1 MSVDCDKICQAFRL
15 HIHSDNNE
23 DFSLGLFFTLVQR
36 ETWLN
41 QNHFPLVLIAKVDS
55 MEDANVAKKK
65 LFNISDNLI
74 TVFFNSC
81 WFFQHLNQ
89 RSVFQ
94 EQAQLK
100 LLLSF

>member
-1 MSVDCDKICQAFRL
+1 M
-15 HIHSDNNE
+15 
-23 DFSLGLFFTLVQR
+23 
-36 ETWLN
+36 
-41 QNHFPLVLIAKVDS
+41 LIAKVDS

-65 LFNISDNLI
+65 LLNISDNLI
-74 TVFFNSC
+74 TVFFNSR

>member
-1 MSVDCDKICQAFRL
+1 MWDFSTTYR
-15 HIHSDNNE
+15 NE
-23 DFSLGLFFTLVQR
+23 DNDLITVSVFSLLEFKGKHDSTK
-36 ETWLN
+36 T
-41 QNHFPLVLIAKVDS
+41 FPLVLIAKVDS

-65 LFNISDNLI
+65 LLNITDNLI

-81 WFFQHLNQ
+81 WFLQHLNQ